1 MFNFFKL
8 HKKYDNNLFKII
20 SNPNIQENTFKNNIE
35 IIEIETHSYCNR
47 KCWFCPNSIVDRHSN
62 NIEMDEKLYVNLF
75 ESLKN
80 IGYSKLINFHRFNE
94 PLAKKDLI
102 LNRISQANKLLPKA
116 YLAIFTNG
124 DYLSNDYLDK
134 LSEVGIKQITTSYYF
149 SKDELFDVDN
159 LKLKM
164 ENFIKKFNF
173 EIMNCNIDNSNI
185 IYTLNYNDMKVFY
198 KASDFKKI
206 GNSRGDSIKDVN
218 IIYNKK
224 FRCLMPLTAIYIDY
238 NGNIMPCCNLRS
250 DISSHRKLILG
261 DLNYNNIFEIFCSE
275 NASKIRKYLYKYSI
289 KESPC
294 NGCTS
299 YL

>member
-224 FRCLMPLTAIYIDY
+224 FRCLMPLTAI
-238 NGNIMPCCNLRS
+238 
-250 DISSHRKLILG
+250 
-261 DLNYNNIFEIFCSE
+261 
-275 NASKIRKYLYKYSI
+275 
-289 KESPC
+289 
-294 NGCTS
+294 
-299 YL
+299 